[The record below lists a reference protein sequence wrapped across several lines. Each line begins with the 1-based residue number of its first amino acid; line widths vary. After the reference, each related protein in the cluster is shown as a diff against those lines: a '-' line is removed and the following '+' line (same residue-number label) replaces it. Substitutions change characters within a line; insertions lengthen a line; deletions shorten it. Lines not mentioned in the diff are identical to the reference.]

1 MVTLSQTYINNN
13 IIENTQEVI
22 KKIISSIN
30 ESVNN
35 FYNES
40 KEKISEIKFNLNKDK
55 LFKSINNYLFN
66 LKELDEFKE
75 EYFDFILINDM
86 LENVLNKSLKN
97 ISIEHINFLSELF
110 NLFFDLIDFKIDLIK
125 KNNFKLSNEFFNTYS
140 FKYSKFEELFK
151 KYQYYFLDNICDKYS
166 RNQIS
171 SNEDKFSIF
180 YNELLN
186 ISNHL
191 GLGDNISIEDSYDGP
206 AVEKVFTIKAP
217 FKLNGNIKDNYS
229 SKIFTHMG
237 IYSRNY
243 NLFDIFEYSY
253 IFVE

>member
-1 MVTLSQTYINNN
+1 M
-13 IIENTQEVI
+13 
-22 KKIISSIN
+22 
-30 ESVNN
+30 
-35 FYNES
+35 
-40 KEKISEIKFNLNKDK
+40 
-55 LFKSINNYLFN
+55 
-66 LKELDEFKE
+66 DEFKE

-86 LENVLNKSLKN
+86 LENILNKSLKN

-125 KNNFKLSNEFFNTYS
+125 KNNFELSNEFFNTYF

-166 RNQIS
+166 KGQIS
-171 SNEDKFSIF
+171 SDEDKFSIF
-180 YNELLN
+180 YNELSN
-186 ISNHL
+186 ISDNL

-206 AVEKVFTIKAP
+206 SVEKVFTIKSP
-217 FKLNGNIKDNYS
+217 FKLKDKVKEKYS

-243 NLFDIFEYSY
+243 NLFDVFEYSY